1 MLPRLEPVETCERVP
16 RNLCYTSLR
25 PVVTM
30 RPVTLQWCVQL
41 DDDDDVDDVDDD
53 DEQTTAVPD
62 INPLLDARLL
72 FEDL

>member
-1 MLPRLEPVETCERVP
+1 
-16 RNLCYTSLR
+16 
-25 PVVTM
+25 M

-41 DDDDDVDDVDDD
+41 DYDDDVDDVDDDDDVDDVDDD

>member
-1 MLPRLEPVETCERVP
+1 MLPRLEQVETCERVP

-41 DDDDDVDDVDDD
+41 DDDDDDDDDD